1 MINLKKIDYNEY
13 YSGPNVMY
21 SSFWE
26 DKENHIYLSVSY
38 VAEERTQAV
47 PATQEKGLSVNA
59 RIGDRFTVEVSRISE
74 GNYVYSL
81 PTKKLAEGELDEYL
95 GNLKLAKDL
104 GPQIENVVCK
114 EDMFRFES
122 YFERRGIDITEDF
135 VL

>member
-114 EDMFRFES
+114 
-122 YFERRGIDITEDF
+122 
-135 VL
+135 

>member
-26 DKENHIYLSVSY
+26 DEKNHIYLSVSY

-59 RIGDRFTVEVSRISE
+59 RIGDSSTIEVSRISE
-74 GNYVYSL
+74 GNYVYTL
-81 PTKKLAEGELDEYL
+81 PKKRLDSNEVDEYL
-95 GNLKLAKDL
+95 SNLKLAKDL
-104 GPQIENVVCK
+104 EPEIEKVVFK
-114 EDMFRFES
+114 EDGFRFDS